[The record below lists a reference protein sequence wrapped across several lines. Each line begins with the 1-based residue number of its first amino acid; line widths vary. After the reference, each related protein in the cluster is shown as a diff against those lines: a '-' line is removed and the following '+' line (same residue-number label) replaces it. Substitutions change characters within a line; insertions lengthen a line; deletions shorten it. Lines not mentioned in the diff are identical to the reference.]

1 MFGYELSGCGFESCC
16 SYLFLVH
23 SFVASKIEMKEK
35 KVATRAKPMIDGE
48 IEFLSLD
55 DVRNCKE
62 TTFVEKRNPQFGI

>member
-1 MFGYELSGCGFESCC
+1 
-16 SYLFLVH
+16 
-23 SFVASKIEMKEK
+23 MKEKMEK